1 MSDDKKAKYMEGMRL
16 YGEGKHA
23 EAIEAFRG
31 ALELDPDWTDAMQAL
46 AMAQMNSGELEAALE
61 TSKALCALP
70 PEDPLAF
77 TGLSMIYQRM
87 ERIEEAETAQN
98 KARLMSWKQELK
110 ENPDTPPPSGID
122 VIQ

>member
-1 MSDDKKAKYMEGMRL
+1 MSDKKTHYMDGMRL
-16 YGEGKHA
+16 YGESKHA
-23 EAIEAFRG
+23 EAIESFRL
-31 ALELDPDWTDAMQAL
+31 ALEADPDFTDAMQAL
-46 AMAQMNSGELEAALE
+46 SMAQMNAGELEAALE
-61 TSKALCALP
+61 TSKALCELT

-87 ERIEEAETAQN
+87 ERIDDAETAQN

-110 ENPDTPPPSGID
+110 ENPDVPPPMGID